1 MKEFVYLMQELDDR
15 LRMTN
20 DVLNPFNEP
29 SYFDYFPDK
38 IKRNHLKI
46 PNKQRINNIFNKAE
60 NKSYYIDILYDITP
74 IENLFI
80 AMYQIYMAYIEILQT
95 KELNLHLDIN
105 FPKEEWKRIH
115 KENLSKIFEK
125 KGIYHLFLKMDVMTI
140 VYLAERHLLTN
151 EDLKLVRNDLI
162 NLLSSNK
169 PNIYYKVILKLG
181 SEDVLSICEDREE
194 FIQFLLSFG
203 IRKSFLAYARQQFVH
218 MNLTNDFLKA
228 MMEMLIRRAHDLTFF
243 EMISLF
249 FALGNYRVE
258 FIKRLYKFM
267 NRSNLNYIIGQILN
281 KCCNDVRKEKILI
294 KELTEKEIED
304 LYEILINIS
313 EDVYIYKDLYKL
325 SRGEIKEKI
334 KASILLYDIKGA

>member
-15 LRMTN
+15 LRMTE
-20 DVLNPFNEP
+20 DVLNPFNNNEIN
-29 SYFDYFPDK
+29 K
-38 IKRNHLKI
+38 NKLKI
-46 PNKQRINNIFNKAE
+46 PDEYRLRANNIFNITENEYTSTLYNMSRYILSPAE
-60 NKSYYIDILYDITP
+60 
-74 IENLFI
+74 ELFV
-80 AMYQIYMAYIEILQT
+80 AMYQIYIAYTKIIQT

-105 FPKEEWKRIH
+105 FPKEEWKKIH
-115 KENLSKIFEK
+115 EENLSKIFEK
-125 KGIYHLFLKMDVMTI
+125 RGVYQLFLKIDIMTI

-151 EDLKLVRNDLI
+151 EDLELVKKDLM

-203 IRKSFLAYARQQFVH
+203 IRKSFLAYARQQFIH
-218 MNLTNDFLKA
+218 MELADDFLKA

-258 FIKRLYKFM
+258 FIKKLYKFM
-267 NRSNLNYIIGQILN
+267 NRSNINYIIGQILN
-281 KCCNDVRKEKILI
+281 KCCNDVRKERLLV
-294 KELTEKEIED
+294 KELTEREIED

-313 EDVYIYKDLYKL
+313 EDVYTYKDLYKL
-325 SRGEIKEKI
+325 SSGKIKEKI